1 MVGELGPIL
10 GFSLIA
16 WRVALAGSLA
26 FLALRQAA
34 LKNTMPLILGGVALQ
49 GLVIGQTS
57 QPTALGFVVVCAGL
71 MLAAC
76 NRPAPPQPAF
86 HDEEPL
92 EAEPLV
98 DSR

>member
-1 MVGELGPIL
+1 
-10 GFSLIA
+10 
-16 WRVALAGSLA
+16 
-26 FLALRQAA
+26 
-34 LKNTMPLILGGVALQ
+34 VALQ

-76 NRPAPPQPAF
+76 NRPASPPVFIDAEF
-86 HDEEPL
+86 LETEPM
-92 EAEPLV
+92 V